1 FEFGLQPW
9 DVAAGALL
17 VREAGG
23 VVLDFEGEDGW
34 FDSGNVIAGNLK
46 VAAAMVARI
55 KPLAGKRKP
64 ISEEDAG

>member
-1 FEFGLQPW
+1 M
-9 DVAAGALL
+9 
-17 VREAGG
+17 
-23 VVLDFEGEDGW
+23 LDFEGEDGW